1 MSRQWFAL
9 QTLTGQEHK
18 VVRFLEAEKK
28 LQGLSEQIGE
38 ILMPTE
44 KVQVIKQLRKKDR
57 KTGQEHVENKKQ
69 VIVKKLYPGYVFVE
83 AAVYDDARRIDERVW
98 SFIRGIQGVIGF
110 VGGDP
115 PVPMKQ
121 SDVDNLKESV
131 EAGATGKPRAKID
144 YNPGDKVKITD
155 GPFMSFSGIVQT
167 VDPDQGKL
175 NVLVSI
181 FGRDV
186 QVELE
191 AYQVERDESK
201 AEEAP
206 DPDEPDQAATP
217 AP

>member
-1 MSRQWFAL
+1 MKQWFAL
-9 QTLTGQEHK
+9 QTLTGQEQK
-18 VVRFLEAEKK
+18 VVRFLESEKK
-28 LQGLSEQIGE
+28 LQGLTDQIGE

-44 KVQVIKQLRKKDR
+44 KVQVVRQVKVRDR
-57 KTGQEHVENKKQ
+57 KTGSVHMENKKA
-69 VIVKKLYPGYVFVE
+69 VVVKKLYPGYVFIE
-83 AAVYDDARRIDERVW
+83 AAVYDDARRINEHVW

-115 PVPMKQ
+115 PVAMKQ
-121 SDVDNLKESV
+121 SDVDNLKESA
-131 EAGATGKPRAKID
+131 EAGATGKPKPKVD

-155 GPFMSFSGIVQT
+155 GPFMSFSGIVQE
-167 VDPDQGKL
+167 VDPNQGKL

-191 AYQVERDESK
+191 AHQVERDESK

-206 DPDEPDQAATP
+206 DPEEPDQAAP

>member
-18 VVRFLEAEKK
+18 VVRFLESEKK
-28 LQGLSEQIGE
+28 LQGLSEQVGE

-44 KVQVIKQLRKKDR
+44 KVQVVRQVRKKDR
-57 KTGQEHVENKKQ
+57 KTGQEHVETKKQ
-69 VIVKKLYPGYVFVE
+69 VVVKKLYPGYVFVE
-83 AAVYDDARRIDERVW
+83 AAIYDDARRIDERVW

-115 PVPMKQ
+115 PVPMKA
-121 SDVDNLKESV
+121 SDVQNLRESA
-131 EAGATGKPRAKID
+131 EAGATGKPKPKVD

-155 GPFMSFSGIVQT
+155 GPFMSFSGIVQE
-167 VDPDQGKL
+167 VDPNQGKL

-191 AYQVERDESK
+191 GPQVERDESK
-201 AEEAP
+201 AEEAA
-206 DPDEPDQAATP
+206 DSGDSAQEVP